1 MSSLLFFPVFRF
13 CFILDIISKLSK
25 WLKRAPSSVVWENN
39 WRTVVSAYIPPGY
52 NPTSASVLLKE
63 FPYCFCYPLHSKVS
77 LFSPTG
83 YKHKPASVLQNFP
96 PPKHAKNPF
105 VNRLLNIICQNLSI
119 ECNEPQMNI
128 FQSLSTPHRKIPE
141 LSLACITCVTIWFVG
156 KEVQRYR
163 NSAPRAW
170 RLISYIKT
178 MFSS

>member
-1 MSSLLFFPVFRF
+1 MWGRRRRLY
-13 CFILDIISKLSK
+13 
-25 WLKRAPSSVVWENN
+25 
-39 WRTVVSAYIPPGY
+39 TVVSAYIPPGY
-52 NPTSASVLLKE
+52 KPTSASAPLKE
-63 FPYCFCYPLHSKVS
+63 FPDCFCYPLHSKVS
-77 LFSPTG
+77 HFSPTS
-83 YKHKPASVLQNFP
+83 YKHKPASVLQNC

-105 VNRLLNIICQNLSI
+105 VSWLLKIICQNLSI

-128 FQSLSTPHRKIPE
+128 LQSLSTPHREIPK
-141 LSLACITCVTIWFVG
+141 LCLACITCVTMWFVG